1 MRLALLL
8 CLKDLEPAI
17 LDLER
22 LLRRKALEF
31 ARVVKPGRSHLRDSG
46 PITLGQEFNA
56 FGASVERSLKRIKES
71 ANGLL
76 EVNLGPLSASTTS
89 DAQSKFSTRAI
100 EKLIVYT
107 TFKFRQGE
115 DTLRLSQSMSDFVFV
130 SSALRELA
138 IELTKIGNDLRLLNS
153 GPGSGFSEINIPS
166 FETEQS
172 HFPLGQGQKQ
182 NFPLLAESLNM
193 VCFQVIGNDLST
205 VLASQAGQLQTNVM
219 TPVII
224 QNMLQSIDLLRQVV
238 FAFNQKSLAGI
249 TANLDRCKQNF
260 EAGGG
265 LISVLG
271 EHIGIEVAQALLA
284 EFAGDNRGAL
294 AALSDRQMVSPEVLD
309 ILTNSGFFNALIL
322 RPNSSA

>member
-1 MRLALLL
+1 
-8 CLKDLEPAI
+8 
-17 LDLER
+17 
-22 LLRRKALEF
+22 
-31 ARVVKPGRSHLRDSG
+31 
-46 PITLGQEFNA
+46 
-56 FGASVERSLKRIKES
+56 
-71 ANGLL
+71 
-76 EVNLGPLSASTTS
+76 
-89 DAQSKFSTRAI
+89 
-100 EKLIVYT
+100 
-107 TFKFRQGE
+107 
-115 DTLRLSQSMSDFVFV
+115 MSDFVFV

-224 QNMLQSIDLLRQVV
+224 QNMLHSIDLLRQVV